1 MMFNI
6 HTLQA
11 LTVKCVLENDIP
23 FQTLPNLL
31 HQDINTLFQV
41 KQCREKEQKLS
52 QKLEIL
58 ANEIDQSEYS
68 AISHECAAYAS
79 EITIEKQDELIEESE
94 FFFNLVYK
102 MHILVEE
109 YEKKLGDIEEE
120 EGFLIATL
128 PHQYYK
134 MNIKL
139 KELPNY
145 DETKQ
150 KVMEL
155 LDQ

>member
-1 MMFNI
+1 MMFDL

-11 LTVKCVLENDIP
+11 LTVKCVLENNIP

-31 HQDINTLFQV
+31 HQEINTLFQV
-41 KQCREKEQKLS
+41 KQCREKEQELS

-58 ANEIDQSEYS
+58 ANEIDQCEHS
-68 AISHECAAYAS
+68 AISYECAAYTS

-102 MHILVEE
+102 MHVLVEE
-109 YEKKLGDIEEE
+109 DEKKLGDIEEE

-128 PHQYYK
+128 PHQYCK

-139 KELPNY
+139 KELSNY

-155 LDQ
+155 LD

>member
-1 MMFNI
+1 M
-6 HTLQA
+6 
-11 LTVKCVLENDIP
+11 LTVKCVLENNDPLQI
-23 FQTLPNLL
+23 LPNLL
-31 HQDINTLFQV
+31 HQEINTLFKV
-41 KQCREKEQKLS
+41 KKCREKEQELS

-58 ANEIDQSEYS
+58 ANEIDQCEHS
-68 AISHECAAYAS
+68 AISYECAAYTS

-102 MHILVEE
+102 MNVLVEE
-109 YEKKLGDIEEE
+109 DEKKLGDIEEE

-128 PHQYYK
+128 PHQYCK

-139 KELPNY
+139 KELSNY
-145 DETKQ
+145 DEIKQ

-155 LDQ
+155 LD

>member
-1 MMFNI
+1 MMFDL

-11 LTVKCVLENDIP
+11 LTVKCVLENNIP

-31 HQDINTLFQV
+31 HQEINTLFQV
-41 KQCREKEQKLS
+41 KQCREKGQELS

-58 ANEIDQSEYS
+58 ANEIDQCEHS
-68 AISHECAAYAS
+68 AISYECAAYTS

-102 MHILVEE
+102 MNVLVEE
-109 YEKKLGDIEEE
+109 DEKKLGDIEEE

-128 PHQYYK
+128 PHQYCK

-139 KELPNY
+139 KELSNY
-145 DETKQ
+145 DEIKQ

-155 LDQ
+155 LD